1 MNIGHGAILIILFTI
16 LCGGSTYAQ
25 EEKKKISLKDSLDN
39 KFDLSDYII
48 DANGFVPV
56 PYILTEPALG
66 NFGGAIAPI
75 FIKKQPPY
83 VDSIKGKLVLT
94 PVAPDVTGGAFL
106 YTLNNSWAI
115 MLFRAG
121 TIVKHR
127 IKYIVGGGFADINM
141 SYYKTFSQVGE
152 KEFKFNIR
160 SYPAMIQM
168 IKRLGFSHWYAG
180 FRYLF
185 LKTDI
190 SYDGD
195 GSLAHLI
202 DSAALN
208 RTISQLGVIVEL
220 DNRDNIFTPDKGIK
234 FHTDLIRSD
243 DFLGSD
249 YEFWRMNYYMYLYQ
263 PLSKNIIAGLRID
276 GQQVWEDPPFYMLPY
291 IDMRGVPINRYQGK
305 ADILSELE
313 FRFDIKRWSVMA
325 FSGAGKAFDEWKD
338 FGSSKWVLTGGT
350 GFRYLLARKFKLRVG
365 IDVARGPEKWAYY
378 IVFGSNWLK

>member
-1 MNIGHGAILIILFTI
+1 MNIVHRAILIILFTI

-127 IKYIVGGGFADINM
+127 IKYIVGGRFT
-141 SYYKTFSQVGE
+141 S
-152 KEFKFNIR
+152 
-160 SYPAMIQM
+160 
-168 IKRLGFSHWYAG
+168 
-180 FRYLF
+180 
-185 LKTDI
+185 
-190 SYDGD
+190 
-195 GSLAHLI
+195 
-202 DSAALN
+202 
-208 RTISQLGVIVEL
+208 
-220 DNRDNIFTPDKGIK
+220 IF
-234 FHTDLIRSD
+234 
-243 DFLGSD
+243 
-249 YEFWRMNYYMYLYQ
+249 
-263 PLSKNIIAGLRID
+263 
-276 GQQVWEDPPFYMLPY
+276 
-291 IDMRGVPINRYQGK
+291 
-305 ADILSELE
+305 
-313 FRFDIKRWSVMA
+313 
-325 FSGAGKAFDEWKD
+325 
-338 FGSSKWVLTGGT
+338 
-350 GFRYLLARKFKLRVG
+350 LLACTKPGKTCFPPQ
-365 IDVARGPEKWAYY
+365 IEKNQHQY
-378 IVFGSNWLK
+378 K